1 MDSPLLFSFP
11 WSVIAPPRGEAS
23 NWATSPPDTGES
35 PPNRPLYRHYDQMQV
50 EYKCYVMPWMT
61 VSLSLGARVSQNSGA
76 LPKKFIIL
84 RRQQKKNMV
93 RYGLCYAKLVV
104 RLLWWLQL
112 YVLACVC
119 VPNILI
125 LIFRV
130 VGIYCVCV
138 CVWYAWV
145 GEPVWRLRNV
155 RMCVRVPAFPD
166 IRTIS
171 EKNLFYFRLVYAF
184 VFETTWSQPY
194 CASDKFI

>member
-1 MDSPLLFSFP
+1 
-11 WSVIAPPRGEAS
+11 
-23 NWATSPPDTGES
+23 
-35 PPNRPLYRHYDQMQV
+35 MQV

-138 CVWYAWV
+138 CGMRGWV
-145 GEPVWRLRNV
+145 SRFEGSGMSGCACGCLPSPTYVRSVKKTFFIFGWSTHLYLRQNMEPTLLWKRQ
-155 RMCVRVPAFPD
+155 
-166 IRTIS
+166 
-171 EKNLFYFRLVYAF
+171 VYLIF
-184 VFETTWSQPY
+184 
-194 CASDKFI
+194 